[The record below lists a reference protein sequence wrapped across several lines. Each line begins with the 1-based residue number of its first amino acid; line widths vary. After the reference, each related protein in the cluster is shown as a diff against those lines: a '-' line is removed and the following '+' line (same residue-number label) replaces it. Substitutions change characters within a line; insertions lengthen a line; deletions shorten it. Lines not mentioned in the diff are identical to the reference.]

1 MLSFA
6 IVDTIFRRKVI
17 TSITIMLTSKKEML
31 EEVFKDF

>member
-6 IVDTIFRRKVI
+6 IVDTIFGRKEI
-17 TSITIMLTSKKEML
+17 TSITILLKSKKEML